1 MRQIAGMNSTV
12 KLFIV
17 DDHYMVIEGIHA
29 LLQQEADIEWMGHA
43 TNAESCLAFLKS
55 RQPDVL
61 FMDIS
66 LPDQSGIELCRQVHQ
81 LYPGIFI
88 LGLSTFNQQSFI
100 QKMMD
105 NGASGYL
112 LKNAGR
118 MELMTAIA
126 TVMRG
131 KTYLSHDAAA
141 AMHQQNKMNVPLV
154 TRRELEILGLI
165 AEGLTNSEIGAKLFI
180 ATTTVETHRKSLLAK
195 FSAKNTATLIHAAT
209 QMQLI

>member
-1 MRQIAGMNSTV
+1 MDAKV

-29 LLQQEADIEWMGHA
+29 LLQQEAGVEWMGHA
-43 TNAESCLAFLKS
+43 TNAESCLAFMQS

-66 LPDQSGIELCRQVHQ
+66 LPDQSGIDLCKRVKD
-81 LYPGIFI
+81 LYPNIFI

-100 QKMMD
+100 QKMME

-118 MELMTAIA
+118 AELMTAIA

-131 KTYLSHDAAA
+131 KTYLSHEAAIV
-141 AMHQQNKMNVPLV
+141 MHQPPKQNGPVL
-154 TRRELEILGLI
+154 TRRELEVLTLI
-165 AEGLTNSEIGAKLFI
+165 AEGLTNNEIAAKLFI
-180 ATTTVETHRKSLLAK
+180 AATTVETHRKSLLTK
-195 FSAKNTATLIHAAT
+195 FSAKNTATLVHKAS
-209 QMQLI
+209 QLQII